1 MPPRKGRRKTS
12 ARFQYIASALSV
24 SKEGLMAVTTLD
36 AFAKAVQR
44 ATGSSPTYSRG
55 IARKLAANLNGA
67 AKAKRKGVVI
77 AGAEEK

>member
-1 MPPRKGRRKTS
+1 
-12 ARFQYIASALSV
+12 
-24 SKEGLMAVTTLD
+24 MAVTTLD